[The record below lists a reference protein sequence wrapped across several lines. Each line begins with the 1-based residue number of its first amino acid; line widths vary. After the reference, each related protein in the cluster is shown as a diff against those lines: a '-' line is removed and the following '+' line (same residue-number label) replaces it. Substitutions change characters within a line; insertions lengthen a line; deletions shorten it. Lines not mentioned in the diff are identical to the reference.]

1 MGSIE
6 TTGTKEK
13 LLEVEGLKTY
23 FFLKEGTVRAVE
35 GADFSIDKGGTVG
48 IVGESGCGKSVAA
61 FSILQ
66 LVDPPGRVVGGSI
79 KWHRSTPEGGKENV
93 VDLAAL
99 HPRSREIRTVRGGEI
114 SMIFQEPMVSLG
126 PVHTI
131 GSQITEAIRQHQ
143 SLGKDEARAKAIE
156 WLDKVGIPEPERRF
170 SSYSFQL
177 SGGMRQRAMI
187 AMALSCI
194 PSLLI
199 ADEPTTAL
207 DVTTQAQIL
216 ELMNQLQADLGMAIM
231 LITHNLGVVA
241 ENCGEVVVMYLGQ
254 VVEKAP
260 TDAIF
265 HDPLH
270 PYTRAL
276 LNSVPVLGS
285 GKKGKLDTIEGSVPD
300 AFARPSGCPFHPR
313 CPSMVPGTCEKEL
326 VPLYELPDGRRVR
339 CVRQAARAARII
351 GAEAGAPEAKGK
363 VRA

>member
-1 MGSIE
+1 MSVNE
-6 TTGTKEK
+6 P

-23 FFLKEGTVRAVE
+23 FFLQEGTVKAVE
-35 GADFSIDKGGTVG
+35 GADFSINKGGTVG
-48 IVGESGCGKSVAA
+48 IVGESGCGKSVSA

-66 LVDPPGRVVGGSI
+66 LVEHPGKIVAGKVL
-79 KWHRSTPEGGKENV
+79 WHRSAREGKPASV

-99 HPRSREIRTVRGGEI
+99 HPGSKEMREVRGGEI

-126 PVHTI
+126 PVHMI
-131 GSQITEAIRQHQ
+131 GDQITEAIRQHQ
-143 SLGKDEARAKAIE
+143 PLGKEEAKAKAIE
-156 WLDKVGIPEPERRF
+156 WLGKVGIPEPERRF
-170 SSYSFQL
+170 SSYAFQL

-216 ELMNQLQADLGMAIM
+216 ELMKSLQTDLGMAIM

-241 ENCGEVVVMYLGQ
+241 ENCEEVIVMYLGQ

-260 TDAIF
+260 VDAIF

-276 LNSVPVLGS
+276 LRSIPVLGS
-285 GKKGKLDTIEGSVPD
+285 GKQVRLETIEGSVPD
-300 AFARPSGCPFHPR
+300 SFHRPSGCPFHPR
-313 CPSMVPGTCEKEL
+313 CPIRVSGICERDL
-326 VPLYELPDGRRVR
+326 IPLYELGDGRRVR
-339 CVRQAARAARII
+339 CVAQA
-351 GAEAGAPEAKGK
+351 GKAGGTIE
-363 VRA
+363 